1 MIVAIDIRRVRSF
14 GLGTFTR
21 NLIENLARLDTESR
35 YLLMGSEEDA
45 AELGI
50 LPENFQYQILH
61 RHEGPAG
68 DLELAWRL
76 ERENVDLCH
85 STFLYAPWVLPHRY
99 IVTVHDTVKFLGGN
113 GGSLTDTIRF
123 YRTRQTLRRAARILT
138 VSAATRRDL
147 QSLFGLPPDK
157 VQVVYNALDS
167 HLQKPATENEIEKIL
182 QRYSIHNPYVL
193 YAGSARPHKN
203 LPRLIEAFALVKD
216 ELREHPTY
224 KDLKL
229 LIIGDEIGEHPEL
242 RHAVVKCRRQND
254 VRFLGFVPPAQL
266 GVFYKRA
273 AVFAFPSLH
282 EGFGLPPLEAMAH
295 GTPVL
300 ASNVSSL
307 PEVLGDAALLVN
319 PGKVFDISR
328 GLLHMLLDEDL
339 RNTLTERGRRQ
350 VAKFSWKDSV
360 ETILQVYRETSA

>member
-14 GLGTFTR
+14 GPGTFTR
-21 NLIENLARLDTESR
+21 NLIENLARLDTENSYR
-35 YLLMGSEEDA
+35 LMGSEEDA

-61 RHEGPAG
+61 RHQGPAG

-76 ERENVDLCH
+76 EREKVDLCH

-99 IVTVHDTVKFLGGN
+99 IVTVHDTVKFLSGN
-113 GGSLTDTIRF
+113 GGSLADTIRF
-123 YRTRQTLRRAARILT
+123 HRTRQTLRRAVRVLT

-157 VQVVYNALDS
+157 IQVVHNALDS
-167 HLQKPATENEIEKIL
+167 HLQKPPPENEIEKVL

-229 LIIGDEIGEHPEL
+229 LIIGDEIGKHPEL
-242 RHAVVKCRRQND
+242 RHAVVKCRSQND

-273 AVFAFPSLH
+273 VVFAFPSLH

-328 GLLHMLLDEDL
+328 GILHLLLDDDL
-339 RNTLTERGRRQ
+339 RGTLAERGRRQ
-350 VAKFSWKDSV
+350 VAKYSWKDSV
-360 ETILQVYRETSA
+360 KTILQVYRETAS